1 MAMTTYA
8 AGSAYVRVA
17 TAADVNVAI
26 QATGT
31 AGLRVTPGADD
42 AIPDADA
49 ASLLLKYGQMTGRS
63 EFLTGAIYV
72 RSALQGRDSEASVE
86 VS

>member
-1 MAMTTYA
+1 MAMTTHA
-8 AGSAYVRVA
+8 VGSSYVRVA
-17 TAADVNVAI
+17 TAAAVNVAL

-42 AIPDADA
+42 VTPEEDA
-49 ASLLLKYGQMTGRS
+49 ASLLLRYGQMTGRS

-72 RSALQGRDSEASVE
+72 RSALQGRESEATVE
-86 VS
+86 IS